1 MKTKE
6 KYRRMKR
13 AVVYVNSGAVE
24 GVSEVPPGF
33 EIEVRDYDVPVAK
46 EGLCLKRDE
55 EGNLYDRLI
64 YGGTMVRARSRRT
77 VRQRR
82 IRAAAPAL
90 LHACKKLHDALSD
103 FLESTE
109 FQEFGGVDNA
119 AAMRAIDASF
129 AALAKAEP
137 EAFCGGGK
145 KSPKTEGGAR

>member
-13 AVVYVNSGAVE
+13 AVVYVNGGAVE

-55 EGNLYDRLI
+55 DGNLYDRLI

-77 VRQRR
+77 ARQRR

-90 LHACKKLHDALSD
+90 LRACKKLHDALSE
-103 FLESTE
+103 FLEFPDE
-109 FQEFGGVDNA
+109 RDVDRKA
-119 AAMRAIDASF
+119 ALRAIDASF
-129 AALAKAEP
+129 AAQRKAEP
-137 EAFCGGGK
+137 EAFGNGK
-145 KSPKTEGGAR
+145 QSSTTKGGAR